1 MASIM
6 PFPNVATHRRMPHL
20 HNAPKQQTPQQP
32 PQEQQQQQEHI
43 FHTHA
48 TTAPQDQDSGS
59 LLQLPAASSSQRLLE
74 DSQASLSKDPLL
86 VSPTP
91 GAGVKAIQGSEATI
105 RSQLTHEQSRGVQD
119 APVPSMH
126 SRPTSPMGTLL
137 PSGSVS
143 NVSSHDSKMIKTAL
157 YDAFGCLYHPS
168 AHTKHSLSTT
178 AAALRSGDVT
188 PLMGVSPKASPL
200 LRPHMGP
207 SAPITP
213 LELSEELSSSGYF
226 ALHAP
231 TSSTSPA
238 LTGTVL
244 GSSSASSKH
253 HRHIHTSSHLSATF
267 TSDDQDEPIRGN
279 RTPFSLSRRS
289 SVDPMVLNPVEH
301 PVLSSL
307 QTLSITHPHPPEHYH
322 PHLGHDLGHDRIPI
336 GDPTVDSTCKTLS
349 QTTTIETPTT
359 SQSNNVS
366 TSEAT
371 TTTTP
376 AGSMLDTSMPPS
388 LPDHTGPPPSS
399 PFPMDHGDRNSIS
412 NLGHQGLI

>member
-1 MASIM
+1 M

-20 HNAPKQQTPQQP
+20 HNAPRQQTPQQL
-32 PQEQQQQQEHI
+32 PQEQQQQQQQQEQT
-43 FHTHA
+43 FHNP
-48 TTAPQDQDSGS
+48 TTVARLDQDSGS
-59 LLQLPAASSSQRLLE
+59 QLQLPAASSAHRLLE
-74 DSQASLSKDPLL
+74 DSQASPSKEPLL
-86 VSPTP
+86 VSSMP
-91 GAGVKAIQGSEATI
+91 GAGVKAIQGSEAIT
-105 RSQLTHEQSRGVQD
+105 RNQSTHEQSRGFQD
-119 APVPSMH
+119 VSVPSMH
-126 SRPTSPMGTLL
+126 SRPTSPMGTLV
-137 PSGSVS
+137 PSGSTPT
-143 NVSSHDSKMIKTAL
+143 VSSHDSKMIKTAL

-168 AHTKHSLSTT
+168 AHTKHSLSST

-238 LTGTVL
+238 LAGTAL
-244 GSSSASSKH
+244 GSSSVSTKH

-267 TSDDQDEPIRGN
+267 TSEEQDEPSRGT

-336 GDPTVDSTCKTLS
+336 GNLNADSSRKTIS
-349 QTTTIETPTT
+349 ETTTIEPPTIA
-359 SQSNNVS
+359 SQPNVS

-371 TTTTP
+371 TTTTGP
-376 AGSMLDTSMPPS
+376 KLDTSMPRS
-388 LPDHTGPPPSS
+388 LTDHTGPPPSS
-399 PFPMDHGDRNSIS
+399 PFPMDHGDRNSIL

>member
-20 HNAPKQQTPQQP
+20 HNGPRQQTPQHL
-32 PQEQQQQQEHI
+32 PQEQQQQPQQDQSIHI
-43 FHTHA
+43 PA
-48 TTAPQDQDSGS
+48 TNSRHDQDSGS
-59 LLQLPAASSSQRLLE
+59 QLQLPPASSAQRLLE
-74 DSQASLSKDPLL
+74 DSQANPSRDPLL
-86 VSPTP
+86 VNSTP
-91 GAGVKAIQGSEATI
+91 GAGVKFIQGNEAST
-105 RSQLTHEQSRGVQD
+105 RNQLTLEQSRGVQE

-137 PSGSVS
+137 PSGSTS
-143 NVSSHDSKMIKTAL
+143 NVSSHDSKMIKNAL

-168 AHTKHSLSTT
+168 AHTKHSLSST

-200 LRPHMGP
+200 LRPHTGP

-226 ALHAP
+226 ALHPP

-238 LTGTVL
+238 LVGTAL
-244 GSSSASSKH
+244 GSSSISSKH
-253 HRHIHTSSHLSATF
+253 HRHTHTSSHLSATF
-267 TSDDQDEPIRGN
+267 TSEDQDQPVCGN

-289 SVDPMVLNPVEH
+289 SVDPMVLNPMEH

-336 GDPTVDSTCKTLS
+336 GNLDDDSTGKTIS
-349 QTTTIETPTT
+349 ETTTIEPPTIA
-359 SQSNNVS
+359 SQSNVS
-366 TSEAT
+366 SSETSTTAT
-371 TTTTP
+371 GPT
-376 AGSMLDTSMPPS
+376 LDTSMRPLS
-388 LPDHTGPPPSS
+388 DHTGPPPSS
-399 PFPMDHGDRNSIS
+399 PFPMDHSDRSSIS

>member
-1 MASIM
+1 M

-20 HNAPKQQTPQQP
+20 HNAPRQQTLQQP
-32 PQEQQQQQEHI
+32 PQEQQQQQQQQQDST
-43 FHTHA
+43 FHNPVAA
-48 TTAPQDQDSGS
+48 TRQDQDSGS
-59 LLQLPAASSSQRLLE
+59 ALQLPAASSTQRLLE
-74 DSQASLSKDPLL
+74 ESQPTLAKDPLL
-86 VSPTP
+86 ASSTP
-91 GAGVKAIQGSEATI
+91 GTGVKAIHGSDAI
-105 RSQLTHEQSRGVQD
+105 SRNQSSNEQSRAGHDV
-119 APVPSMH
+119 AVPSMH
-126 SRPTSPMGTLL
+126 SRPTSPVGALL
-137 PSGSVS
+137 PAGSAS
-143 NVSSHDSKMIKTAL
+143 NISSHDSKMIKTAL

-226 ALHAP
+226 AQHTP
-231 TSSTSPA
+231 SSSSSPA
-238 LTGTVL
+238 LAGTAL
-244 GSSSASSKH
+244 GSSSASAKH
-253 HRHIHTSSHLSATF
+253 HRHTHTSSHLSATY
-267 TSDDQDEPIRGN
+267 TSEDQDEPIRGN

-336 GDPTVDSTCKTLS
+336 GNPNADSTCKTLS
-349 QTTTIETPTT
+349 ETTTIETPTIA
-359 SQSNNVS
+359 SQSNVP

-371 TTTTP
+371 TTA
-376 AGSMLDTSMPPS
+376 AGPKLETSMPRS
-388 LPDHTGPPPSS
+388 LPEHAGPPPSS
-399 PFPMDHGDRNSIS
+399 PFPMDDGDRHSIS